1 MVSLTR
7 SFHSCSMAAARAYK
21 SVVNRQIKQVP
32 DFQVGDKKPVGI
44 YIPDKKSEYPV
55 YPYGEARIFK
65 RADHGLFGGQV
76 IGFGNQISEMKNKSR
91 RTWLPNVITKS
102 IWSESLGKSIKMRL
116 TARVLK
122 TITKEGGLDNYLIKD
137 KSARVKEL
145 GLFGWRLKYD
155 VLKAQ
160 EGMKRPLNFELIE
173 GKKVYYNG
181 QSQGKNVQITIGK
194 RKLLEKLFYGVRK
207 QQVEPVSVGEFKQ
220 QYSNKTM
227 PEIVELCDEFNVDL
241 GEFNL

>member
-1 MVSLTR
+1 M
-7 SFHSCSMAAARAYK
+7 ARAYK
-21 SVVNRQIKQVP
+21 SVVNRQIKKVP
-32 DFQVGDKKPVGI
+32 DFQIGDKKPVGI
-44 YIPDKKSEYPV
+44 YIPDKKPEYPV

-102 IWSESLGKSIKMRL
+102 IWSDALNRTIKMRL

-122 TITKEGGLDNYLIKD
+122 TITKEGGLDNYLTKD

-145 GLFGWRLKYD
+145 GLFGWNLRYD

-160 EGMKRPLNFELIE
+160 NGKPSPFELI
-173 GKKVYYNG
+173 GDKKVYFNG
-181 QSQGKNVQITIGK
+181 SFGGKQVQITIGK
-194 RKLLEKLFYGVRK
+194 RRLLEKLFANIRK
-207 QQVEPVSVGEFKQ
+207 QQVEPMGVVAFKHE
-220 QYSNKTM
+220 YASKSM
-227 PEIVELCDEFNVDL
+227 EEIVALCESHAVDL
-241 GEFNL
+241 SEFHL